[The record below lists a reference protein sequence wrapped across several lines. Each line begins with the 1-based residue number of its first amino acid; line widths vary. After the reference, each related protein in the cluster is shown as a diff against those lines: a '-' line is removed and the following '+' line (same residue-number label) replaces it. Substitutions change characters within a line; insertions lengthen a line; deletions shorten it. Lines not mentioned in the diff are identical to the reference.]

1 VAIPER
7 RAEQLAALAGLALLA
22 GATFAV
28 LRPFVVPILWAF
40 VIALAS
46 WPAFERLL
54 AFTGDRRTIAAG
66 LMLAGLALGLV
77 VPLAFAGVGLSRS
90 VPTVIEQGRALL
102 ANPPDPPAWVLTTPV
117 VDGTIGAAWQEV
129 ASDDFALGTSL
140 EPYAG
145 RISTFLLGVAT
156 GIGNGLFQL
165 GLSLLIVFFLYR
177 DGDFVAD
184 QVRRLFARVAG
195 SRAERL
201 LREAHGTMIGV
212 LYGIIGTALIQ
223 GALTAIGLWA
233 AGVPAPFLLGMLAAV
248 AAPIPWGVGLII
260 WPAALW
266 LASEGQYGA
275 AAFVFVWGVAPV
287 GIVDNFVRPLFVRR
301 SSRLPFVLV
310 LLGLIGGAIYA
321 GVVGLFL
328 GPVIL
333 AVAYALV
340 REWAAEERER
350 RSAADEH
357 AADKPAVDDV
367 A

>member
-1 VAIPER
+1 
-7 RAEQLAALAGLALLA
+7 
-22 GATFAV
+22 
-28 LRPFVVPILWAF
+28 
-40 VIALAS
+40 
-46 WPAFERLL
+46 
-54 AFTGDRRTIAAG
+54 
-66 LMLAGLALGLV
+66 
-77 VPLAFAGVGLSRS
+77 
-90 VPTVIEQGRALL
+90 
-102 ANPPDPPAWVLTTPV
+102 
-117 VDGTIGAAWQEV
+117 
-129 ASDDFALGTSL
+129 
-140 EPYAG
+140 
-145 RISTFLLGVAT
+145 
-156 GIGNGLFQL
+156 QL

-177 DGDFVAD
+177 DGDFVAE

-223 GALTAIGLWA
+223 GALAAIGFWI
-233 AGVPAPFLLGMLAAV
+233 AGMPAPFLLGVLAAI
-248 AAPIPWGVGLII
+248 AAPIPWGVGLVV

-266 LASEGQYGA
+266 LATEGQYGA
-275 AAFVFVWGVAPV
+275 AAFVFIWGIAPV
-287 GIVDNFVRPLFVRR
+287 GVVDNVVRPLFVRR

-350 RSAADEH
+350 REQQ
-357 AADKPAVDDV
+357 AVE
-367 A
+367 AE

>member
-1 VAIPER
+1 MAIPER
-7 RAEQLAALAGLALLA
+7 RAEQIAAFAAVLLLA
-22 GATFAV
+22 SAAFAV

-46 WPAFERLL
+46 WPAFERALV
-54 AFTGDRRTIAAG
+54 FTGGRRTIAAAVMLAALAIG
-66 LMLAGLALGLV
+66 LLLPVALAGL
-77 VPLAFAGVGLSRS
+77 GLSRS
-90 VPTVIEQGRALL
+90 VPTVVGQGRALL
-102 ANPPDPPAWVLTTPV
+102 TNPPDPPAWLLTTPV
-117 VDGTIGAAWQEV
+117 LDTTVGAVWQQV
-129 ASDDFALGTSL
+129 ASDDFTLGETL

-145 RISTFLLGVAT
+145 RISSFLLDVAT

-177 DGDFVAD
+177 DGDFVAE

-223 GALTAIGLWA
+223 GALA
-233 AGVPAPFLLGMLAAV
+233 AFGFWIADLPAPFLLGMLAAIV
-248 AAPIPWGVGLII
+248 APIPWGVGLVV

-266 LASEGQYGA
+266 LASEGAYGA
-275 AAFVFVWGVAPV
+275 AIFVFIWGIAPV
-287 GIVDNFVRPLFVRR
+287 GVVDNVVRPLFVRR

-310 LLGLIGGAIYA
+310 VLGLIGGALYA

-333 AVAYALV
+333 AVTYALV

-350 RSAADEH
+350 LADAGDRAAE
-357 AADKPAVDDV
+357 
-367 A
+367 

>member
-1 VAIPER
+1 MALPER
-7 RAEQLAALAGLALLA
+7 RAEQLAALAGIAVLAA
-22 GATFAV
+22 ATFAV

-46 WPAFERLL
+46 WPAFERAL
-54 AFTGDRRTIAAG
+54 AFTGGRRTLASAV
-66 LMLAGLALGLV
+66 MLAGLTLGLV
-77 VPLAFAGVGLSRS
+77 VPIALAGLGLSRS
-90 VPTVIEQGRALL
+90 VPTAVEQARALL
-102 ANPPDPPAWVLTTPV
+102 TDPPDPPAWVLTTPV
-117 VDGTIGAAWQEV
+117 LDTTVGSAWQEI
-129 ASDDFALGTSL
+129 ASDDFALGASL

-177 DGDFVAD
+177 DGDFVAE

-223 GALTAIGLWA
+223 GALTAVGLWA
-233 AGVPAPFLLGMLAAV
+233 AGMPAPFLLGMLAAV
-248 AAPIPWGVGLII
+248 AAPIPWGVGLVI
-260 WPAALW
+260 WPSALW
-266 LASEGQYGA
+266 LASEGAIA
-275 AAFVFVWGVAPV
+275 AAVFVFIWGVAPV

-333 AVAYALV
+333 AVTYALV

-350 RSAADEH
+350 RADAAELE
-357 AADKPAVDDV
+357 
-367 A
+367 

>member
-1 VAIPER
+1 VAIAER
-7 RAEQLAALAGLALLA
+7 RAEQIAALAALVLLA
-22 GATFAV
+22 SATFAV

-54 AFTGDRRTIAAG
+54 AFTGGRRTVAAS
-66 LMLAGLALGLV
+66 LMLVGLALGLLL
-77 VPLAFAGVGLSRS
+77 PLALAGLGLSRS
-90 VPTVIEQGRALL
+90 VPTVVQQGRALL
-102 ANPPDPPAWVLTTPV
+102 AEPPAPPAWLLTTPV
-117 VDGTIGAAWQEV
+117 LNTTIGTAWLEV
-129 ASDDFALGTSL
+129 ASDDFALADTL

-145 RISTFLLGVAT
+145 RISTFLLQVAT
-156 GIGNGLFQL
+156 AIGNGLFQL

-177 DGDFVAD
+177 DGDFVAE

-248 AAPIPWGVGLII
+248 AAPIPWGVGLVI

-275 AAFVFVWGVAPV
+275 AAFVFVWGIAPV

-350 RSAADEH
+350 RSAADE
-357 AADKPAVDDV
+357 AA
-367 A
+367 

>member
-1 VAIPER
+1 MAIPER
-7 RAEQLAALAGLALLA
+7 RAEQIAALTGVALLA
-22 GATFAV
+22 GASFAV

-54 AFTGDRRTIAAG
+54 AFTGGRRTIASG
-66 LMLAGLALGLV
+66 LMLAALALGLV
-77 VPLAFAGVGLSRS
+77 LPLAFAGVGLSRS
-90 VPTVIEQGRALL
+90 VPTVVEQGRALMT
-102 ANPPDPPAWVLTTPV
+102 NPPDPPAWILTTPV
-117 VDGTIGAAWQEV
+117 LDTTVGAVWQEV
-129 ASDDFALGTSL
+129 ASDDFALGKSL

-145 RISTFLLGVAT
+145 RISSFLLGVAT

-177 DGDFVAD
+177 DGDFVAE

-223 GALTAIGLWA
+223 GALAAVGFWIAGL
-233 AGVPAPFLLGMLAAV
+233 PTPFLLGVLAAI
-248 AAPIPWGVGLII
+248 AAPIPWGVGLVV

-275 AAFVFVWGVAPV
+275 AIFVFIWGIAPV
-287 GIVDNFVRPLFVRR
+287 GVVDNFVRPMFVRR
-301 SSRLPFVLV
+301 SSRLPFILV

-350 RSAADEH
+350 RAEGVEQAAD
-357 AADKPAVDDV
+357 
-367 A
+367 

>member
-1 VAIPER
+1 MAIPER
-7 RAEQLAALAGLALLA
+7 RAEQIAALAAVVVLAT
-22 GATFAV
+22 ATFAV

-46 WPAFERLL
+46 WPAFERVLY
-54 AFTGDRRTIAAG
+54 ATGGRRTIAAG
-66 LMLAGLALGLV
+66 LMLMALALGLV
-77 VPLAFAGVGLSRS
+77 LPLAFAGVGLSRS
-90 VPTVIEQGRALL
+90 VPTVVEQGRALL
-102 ANPPDPPAWVLTTPV
+102 SDPPEPPAWVLTTPIL
-117 VDGTIGAAWQEV
+117 DSTIGAAWQEV
-129 ASDDFALGTSL
+129 AHDEFALGQSL

-145 RISTFLLGVAT
+145 RISSFLLGVAT

-177 DGDFVAD
+177 DGDFVAE

-223 GALTAIGLWA
+223 GALAAVGFWIAGL
-233 AGVPAPFLLGMLAAV
+233 PAPFLLGMLAALF
-248 AAPIPWGVGLII
+248 APIPWGVGLVV

-266 LASEGQYGA
+266 LATEGQIGA
-275 AAFVFVWGVAPV
+275 AIFVFIWGIAPV
-287 GIVDNFVRPLFVRR
+287 GVVDNFIRPLFVRR

-328 GPVIL
+328 GPVVL

-350 RSAADEH
+350 REGAAE
-357 AADKPAVDDV
+357 AD
-367 A
+367 

>member
-1 VAIPER
+1 MAISER
-7 RAEQLAALAGLALLA
+7 RAEQVAALAGVALLA

-46 WPAFERLL
+46 WPAFERTL
-54 AFTGDRRTIAAG
+54 AFTGGRRTLAAA
-66 LMLAGLALGLV
+66 LMLTALALGLV
-77 VPLAFAGVGLSRS
+77 LPLALGGVGLSRS
-90 VPTVIEQGRALL
+90 VPTVVEQTRALL
-102 ANPPDPPAWVLTTPV
+102 TDPPDPPVWVLTTPV
-117 VDGTIGAAWQEV
+117 IETTIGSAWQEI
-129 ASDDFALGTSL
+129 ASDDFALGASL

-145 RISTFLLGVAT
+145 RISSFLLGVAT

-177 DGDFVAD
+177 DGDFVAE
-184 QVRRLFARVAG
+184 QVRRLFGRVAG

-223 GALTAIGLWA
+223 GALA
-233 AGVPAPFLLGMLAAV
+233 ALGFWMAGMPAPFLLGVLAAI
-248 AAPIPWGVGLII
+248 AAPIPWGVGLVV
-260 WPAALW
+260 WPSALW
-266 LASEGQYGA
+266 LASEGAYGA
-275 AAFVFVWGVAPV
+275 AIFVFVWGIAPV
-287 GIVDNFVRPLFVRR
+287 GVVDNVVRPMFVRR

-350 RSAADEH
+350 REGTVDAD
-357 AADKPAVDDV
+357 
-367 A
+367 